1 MIVYLSIIK
10 NDSLSC
16 VVCSLVSY
24 SPSVCPPNVFFVCTY
39 HLAQS
44 PALSLP
50 LSLSSSLCLS
60 LSLYLSFSL
69 FLTFCLPSS
78 PTYLPPSSPL
88 LSFFLFSYHPF
99 FLHSFIPSP
108 LLLLRFFFLIYL
120 FPTPSPYTGGAEA
133 GMVVCKIGGPAYRIG
148 MGGGAASSR

>member
-1 MIVYLSIIK
+1 MLYVLLCPIHPLCVHQMCFLSVHIIWL
-10 NDSLSC
+10 NLRLSLFHSLS
-16 VVCSLVSY
+16 L
-24 SPSVCPPNVFFVCTY
+24 
-39 HLAQS
+39 L
-44 PALSLP
+44 

-108 LLLLRFFFLIYL
+108 LLLLTFFFLIYS
-120 FPTPSPYTGGAEA
+120 FPTLSPYTGGAEA